1 MIESGFH
8 IRRKAGEVLILKLS
22 DETGKTDESI
32 ITEVFFMSNEE
43 IYSYKTSSSQL
54 VKIAEIASRYKGR
67 PEMLMKVVIQTQK
80 IVTAFSA
87 SVAAVIA
94 REMDIPQTQVY
105 SFITFYAMLSVKPRG
120 KYIIRMCKSAPC
132 HIRGAK
138 EIVTALEDLLGI
150 KMGETTEDKRFTLEY
165 CPCLGICEQS
175 PAIMINDRTYVN
187 LTPESVREVVRR
199 YIREEVE

>member
-1 MIESGFH
+1 
-8 IRRKAGEVLILKLS
+8 
-22 DETGKTDESI
+22 
-32 ITEVFFMSNEE
+32 MSNEE

-80 IVTAFSA
+80 IVTAFSV
-87 SVAAVIA
+87 SVAAVIG
-94 REMDIPQTQVY
+94 REMEIPQTQVY
-105 SFITFYAMLSVKPRG
+105 SFITFYAMLSVKSRG

-175 PAIMINDRTYVN
+175 PAIMSNDRTYVN
-187 LTPESVREVVRR
+187 LTSESVRDILEGYLKNLKG
-199 YIREEVE
+199 YILMHYVIRLLQGVLKKE